1 MNLWPND
8 CSLDPS
14 KAMGNRLFTD
24 DNRKYQIAGVVK
36 DFNYKSLHDNIHP
49 FMIIYAPKADE
60 VNNLIINTNTK
71 NYNLFLA
78 GVQKIWQ
85 KNLPQTPFDYTFM
98 NDRMQSAYENDIV
111 LSRIINSFTL
121 IAILISCL
129 GLFGLSAFSAEQRNK
144 EIGIRKV
151 LGASV
156 SGIVGLLSKDFLRL
170 VIIAFII
177 AAPIAWW
184 AMGQWLQG
192 FVYRVGL
199 SWWMFVAAAA
209 AAMLIALLTVSF
221 QAVKAAVANP
231 VKSLKSE

>member
-1 MNLWPND
+1 
-8 CSLDPS
+8 
-14 KAMGNRLFTD
+14 
-24 DNRKYQIAGVVK
+24 
-36 DFNYKSLHDNIHP
+36 
-49 FMIIYAPKADE
+49 MIIYAPKADE

-78 GVQKIWQ
+78 GVQKVWQ

-111 LSRIINSFTL
+111 LSQIINSFTL

-129 GLFGLSAFSAEQRNK
+129 GLFGLTAFSAEQRSK

-156 SGIVGLLSKDFLRL
+156 SGIVGLMSKDFLRL
-170 VIIAFII
+170 VIVAFII
-177 AAPIAWW
+177 ATPVAWW
-184 AMGQWLQG
+184 AMHQWLQG
-192 FVYRVGL
+192 FVYRVSL

-221 QAVKAAVANP
+221 QAVKAALANP
-231 VKSLKSE
+231 VKSLRSE